1 MYCSTSAVVA
11 KLMALS
17 ATAWSSCTLYSVTI
31 FLARRIADA
40 LMLNSFNPNARSS
53 GIIMGS
59 LAASPH
65 MPTMMPASRPQAMM
79 WRMLRSTAGL
89 KVEYR

>member
-1 MYCSTSAVVA
+1 
-11 KLMALS
+11 
-17 ATAWSSCTLYSVTI
+17 
-31 FLARRIADA
+31 
-40 LMLNSFNPNARSS
+40 MLNSFNPKARSS

-65 MPTMMPASRPQAMM
+65 IPTIMPCSLAQAMI
-79 WRMLRSTAGL
+79 WRMLRKTAGL